1 MSLQEMIQVLPP
13 ELQNEVRD
21 FIARL
26 LNERSIKTRRQSQFA
41 WAGALRELKEEY
53 TSVQLQHQ
61 ISEWRT
67 GTK

>member
-13 ELQNEVRD
+13 ELQNQVRD

-26 LNERSIKTRRQSQFA
+26 LNERSIKTRRKPQFV